1 MNSSKLSAESI
12 GITATAVS
20 VKVNISES
28 IKARYDTFILQAIN
42 ANFVPEDH
50 ERWAFE
56 IDDDIVG
63 SVTPEDAQFFANH
76 IAGLN
81 LERKCLS
88 LAPFCSPD
96 APNVLARMA
105 GALRDQGRLGKWRNE
120 LLRVTGD
127 SGQVRGLIE
136 RAAVRQLGIRTFAV
150 HLIAYSQ
157 ITSSTATTGMWV
169 QQRALN
175 KANDPGLWDTCAGG
189 LAAGDESLLLS
200 LEREVQEEA
209 GLDLPSLQREGH
221 LIKRGNTIHTQR
233 NIPEGLLVEE
243 LLCWDIDLPDTVMPV
258 NQDGEVEK
266 FELWPIDKI
275 IAGIAEQ
282 QFTVE
287 AALIIHQS
295 LVARGY
301 FN

>member
-1 MNSSKLSAESI
+1 MNSPKSSPSSIAPAATKLSA
-12 GITATAVS
+12 
-20 VKVNISES
+20 KVNVSES
-28 IKARYDTFILQAIN
+28 IKAGYDAFISQAIN
-42 ANFVPEDH
+42 ANFVPADH

-56 IDDDIVG
+56 IDADVVG
-63 SVTPEDAQFFANH
+63 SVIPEDAQFFAKH

-81 LERKCLS
+81 LEPQCLS

-96 APNVLARMA
+96 APSVLAQMA
-105 GALRDQGRLGKWRNE
+105 NALRDQGRLGKWRNE

-127 SGQVRGLIE
+127 SGQVRGLVE

-150 HLIAYSQ
+150 HLVAYSQ
-157 ITSSTATTGMWV
+157 IANSAATTGMWV
-169 QQRALN
+169 QQRALD

-221 LIKRGNTIHTQR
+221 LIKRGNTIQTQR
-233 NIPEGLLVEE
+233 NIPEGFLVEE

-301 FN
+301 SN

>member
-1 MNSSKLSAESI
+1 MSSPILNPLLNRN
-12 GITATAVS
+12 ATASPSAKVS
-20 VKVNISES
+20 ISELVQ
-28 IKARYDTFILQAIN
+28 ARYDTFISQAIN
-42 ANFVPEDH
+42 LNFVPANH

-56 IDDDIVG
+56 IDDDVVG
-63 SVTPEDAQFFANH
+63 SVTPEDAQFFAKQ

-81 LERKCLS
+81 LEPQCLS

-96 APNVLARMA
+96 APGVLAQMA
-105 GALRDQGRLGKWRNE
+105 SALRDQGRLGKWRNE

-150 HLIAYSQ
+150 HLVAYSQ
-157 ITSSTATTGMWV
+157 IANSAASPGMWV
-169 QQRALN
+169 QQRALD

-209 GLDLPSLQREGH
+209 GLDLPSLQRDGH

-233 NIPEGLLVEE
+233 NIPEGFLVEE
-243 LLCWDIDLPDTVMPV
+243 LLCWDINLPNTAIPV

-266 FELWPIDKI
+266 FELWPIENI
-275 IAGIAEQ
+275 VTGIAEH